1 MKIEHDLVQNLY
13 PLYIDNDLS
22 PSVKIA
28 VEEHLQACEE
38 CREFYETGEKTI
50 NISEI
55 DEPKVSKSLD
65 EKILLRMKLNRLRLI
80 SVVLVS
86 ILFSMI
92 FTDYVNER
100 EQLFMATDG
109 YYDAIGIIQRMFD
122 DVKNKDQ
129 VSLDPF
135 QQELYR
141 FTKYNIS
148 LKDNL
153 NFIEE
158 YSKNSTEYHLS
169 LNTQRLNAMLE
180 VLKIRYNQGRWSEID
195 EAAFQAIKDYFQHH
209 EEEFSEEFHK
219 THHGYS
225 SYLHII
231 DVKEM
236 DQFYEKVNLLTYSY
250 TRYHKL
256 PNQIKA
262 MNESELKKRITNV
275 LGFEEDD
282 IELEKES
289 PVNNLYVY
297 RFENENGYG
306 GTIDAITGQIL
317 DYSGD
322 TGPLSDDPVIS
333 QKEAEKKAKSYLEK
347 IYGKDLKFEVVSLG
361 FNYNSF
367 SDDPRYKVYS
377 YKAVPVVQGYS
388 LYTPLETETFLHLN
402 ARNGKLETFDH
413 NRHIPSFEQF
423 SQVELSASVDNSG
436 AKQPVIIYSAL
447 SGKFEFVYMEPDLE
461 YFDEDKFTSVKSGIE
476 EKIYN
481 NFY

>member
-1 MKIEHDLVQNLY
+1 MKLEHDVVQDLY

-22 PSVKIA
+22 LSVKIR
-28 VEEHLQACEE
+28 VDEHLQACEE
-38 CREFYETGEKTI
+38 CRRFYETGEKTV

-65 EKILLRMKLNRLRLI
+65 EKILLKMKLNRLRLI
-80 SVVLVS
+80 SVVLAS

-109 YYDAIGIIQRMFD
+109 YYDALGIIQRMFD

-129 VSLDPF
+129 VSLEPL
-135 QQELYR
+135 QQEIYR
-141 FTKYNIS
+141 FSEYNTL

-158 YSKNSTEYHLS
+158 YNKNSTEYHLS

-180 VLKIRYNQGRWSEID
+180 VMKIRYNQGRWSETD
-195 EAAFQAIKDYFQHH
+195 EAAFQAIKEYFDNNR
-209 EEEFSEEFHK
+209 EEFREEYDK

-225 SYLHII
+225 SYLHIL

-262 MNESELKKRITNV
+262 LNESELKKRITNV
-275 LGFEEDD
+275 LGNEEDD

-289 PVNNLYVY
+289 PVNDLYVY
-297 RFENENGYG
+297 RFENKNGYG
-306 GTIDAITGQIL
+306 GTIDAMNGQIL
-317 DYSGD
+317 AYSGD
-322 TGPLSDDPVIS
+322 TGPLSDAPVIS

-347 IYGKDLKFEVVSLG
+347 IYGKEMKFELVSLG
-361 FNYNSF
+361 FNHNSF
-367 SDDPRYKVYS
+367 SDDPRHKVYS
-377 YKAVPVVQGYS
+377 FKAVPIVQGYS
-388 LYTPLETETFLHLN
+388 LYTPLETETVLHLN
-402 ARNGKLETFDH
+402 ARNSKLESYDH

-423 SQVELSASVDNSG
+423 GQVELSASVD
-436 AKQPVIIYSAL
+436 KIKKPVIIYSAL
-447 SGKFEFVYMEPDLE
+447 TGKFELVYMEPDLD
-461 YFDEDKFTSVKSGIE
+461 YFDEGKFTSVKSGIE
-476 EKIYN
+476 EKVYH

>member
-1 MKIEHDLVQNLY
+1 MKLEHDVVQDLY

-22 PSVKIA
+22 PSVKIR
-28 VEEHLQACEE
+28 VDEHLQACEE
-38 CREFYETGEKTI
+38 CRRFYETGEKTV

-65 EKILLRMKLNRLRLI
+65 EKILLKMKLNRLRLI
-80 SVVLVS
+80 SVVLAS

-109 YYDAIGIIQRMFD
+109 YYDALGIIQRMFD

-129 VSLDPF
+129 VSLEPL
-135 QQELYR
+135 QQEIYR
-141 FTKYNIS
+141 FSEYNTL

-158 YSKNSTEYHLS
+158 YNKNSTEYHLS

-180 VLKIRYNQGRWSEID
+180 VMKIRYNQGRWSETD
-195 EAAFQAIKDYFQHH
+195 EAAFQAIKEYFDNNR
-209 EEEFSEEFHK
+209 EEFREEYDK

-225 SYLHII
+225 SYLHIL

-256 PNQIKA
+256 PHQIKA
-262 MNESELKKRITNV
+262 LNESELKKRITNV
-275 LGFEEDD
+275 LGNEEDD

-289 PVNNLYVY
+289 PVNDLYVY
-297 RFENENGYG
+297 RFENKNGYG
-306 GTIDAITGQIL
+306 GTIDAMNGQIL
-317 DYSGD
+317 AYSGD
-322 TGPLSDDPVIS
+322 TGPLSDAPVIS

-347 IYGKDLKFEVVSLG
+347 IYGKEMKFELVSLG
-361 FNYNSF
+361 FNHNSF
-367 SDDPRYKVYS
+367 SDDPRHKVYS
-377 YKAVPVVQGYS
+377 FKAVPIVQGYS
-388 LYTPLETETFLHLN
+388 LYTPLETETVLHLN
-402 ARNGKLETFDH
+402 ARNSKLESYDH

-423 SQVELSASVDNSG
+423 GQVELSASVD
-436 AKQPVIIYSAL
+436 KIKKPVIIYSAL
-447 SGKFEFVYMEPDLE
+447 TGKFELVYMEPDLD
-461 YFDEDKFTSVKSGIE
+461 YFDEGKFTSVKSGIE
-476 EKIYN
+476 EKVYH

>member
-1 MKIEHDLVQNLY
+1 MKIEHDIVQDLY
-13 PLYIDNDLS
+13 PLYIDSDLS

-28 VEEHLQACEE
+28 VDEHLQACQE
-38 CREFYETGEKTI
+38 CRRFYETGEKTA
-50 NISEI
+50 NISKI

-65 EKILLRMKLNRLRLI
+65 EKIILRMKLNRLRLI
-80 SVVLVS
+80 SIMLAA

-109 YYDAIGIIQRMFD
+109 YYDALGIIQPMFD

-129 VSLDPF
+129 VSLEPL
-135 QQELYR
+135 QQEIHR
-141 FTKYNIS
+141 FSKYNIS
-148 LKDNL
+148 LNDNL

-158 YSKNSTEYHLS
+158 YNKNSTEHHLS

-180 VLKIRYNQGRWSEID
+180 VMKIRYDQGRWTETD
-195 EAAFQAIKDYFQHH
+195 EAAFQAVKDYFIGQ
-209 EEEFSEEFHK
+209 EEVVSVEYNK

-225 SYLHII
+225 SYLHFLN
-231 DVKEM
+231 VKEM

-262 MNESELKKRITNV
+262 LHESELKKRITNV

-289 PVNNLYVY
+289 PVNALYVY
-297 RFENENGYG
+297 RFENKSGYG
-306 GTIDAITGQIL
+306 GTIDAINGQIL
-317 DYSGD
+317 AYSGD
-322 TGPLSDDPVIS
+322 TGPLSNAPVIS
-333 QKEAEKKAKSYLEK
+333 QKAAEKKANFYLEK
-347 IYGKDLKFEVVSLG
+347 IYGKEINFEVVSLG
-361 FNYNSF
+361 FNYNSY
-367 SDDPRYKVYS
+367 SDDPRHKVYS
-377 YKAVPVVQGYS
+377 FKAVPMVQGYS
-388 LYTPLETETFLHLN
+388 LYTPLETETILHLN
-402 ARNGKLETFDH
+402 ARNGKLESYDH
-413 NRHIPSFEQF
+413 NRHIPSFEQYG
-423 SQVELSASVDNSG
+423 QIELSASVDKT
-436 AKQPVIIYSAL
+436 KQPVIIYSAL
-447 SGKFEFVYMEPDLE
+447 TGKFELVYMEPDLE

-476 EKIYN
+476 EKIYH

>member
-1 MKIEHDLVQNLY
+1 MKIEHDLVQDLY

-38 CREFYETGEKTI
+38 CRGFYETGEKTV

-55 DEPKVSKSLD
+55 DEPKVSKTLD
-65 EKILLRMKLNRLRLI
+65 EKIILKMKLNRLRLI
-80 SVVLVS
+80 SVVLAS
-86 ILFSMI
+86 ILISMI

-109 YYDAIGIIQRMFD
+109 YYDALGIIQRMFD

-129 VSLDPF
+129 VSMETF
-135 QQELYR
+135 QQEIYR
-141 FTKYNIS
+141 FSEYNIS

-158 YSKNSTEYHLS
+158 YNKNSTEYYLS

-180 VLKIRYNQGRWSEID
+180 VMKIRYNQGRWSETD
-195 EAAFQAIKDYFQHH
+195 EAAFQAIKNYFQHH
-209 EEEFSEEFHK
+209 EEEFSEEYHK

-262 MNESELKKRITNV
+262 MNESELKKRITNA
-275 LGFEEDD
+275 LEIEEDD

-289 PVNNLYVY
+289 PVNDLYVY
-297 RFENENGYG
+297 RFENKSGYG
-306 GTIDAITGQIL
+306 GKIDAINGQIL

-322 TGPLSDDPVIS
+322 TGPLSNDPVIS

-347 IYGKDLKFEVVSLG
+347 IYGKNIKFEVISLG

-367 SDDPRYKVYS
+367 SDNPRHKVYS
-377 YKAVPVVQGYS
+377 FKAVPKVQVYS
-388 LYTPLETETFLHLN
+388 LFTPLETETILNLN
-402 ARNGKLETFDH
+402 ARNGELETYDH

-423 SQVELSASVDNSG
+423 GQVELSDSVDKT
-436 AKQPVIIYSAL
+436 KQAVIIYSAL
-447 SGKFEFVYMEPDLE
+447 TGKFELVYMEPDLE
-461 YFDEDKFTSVKSGIE
+461 YFDEGKFSSVKSGIE
-476 EKIYN
+476 EKIYH

>member
-1 MKIEHDLVQNLY
+1 MKIEHDLVQDLY

-38 CREFYETGEKTI
+38 CRGFYETGEKTV

-55 DEPKVSKSLD
+55 DEPKVSKTLD
-65 EKILLRMKLNRLRLI
+65 EKIILKMKLNRLRLI
-80 SVVLVS
+80 SVVLAS

-109 YYDAIGIIQRMFD
+109 YYDALGIIQRMFD

-129 VSLDPF
+129 VSMELF
-135 QQELYR
+135 QQEFYR
-141 FTKYNIS
+141 FSEYNIS

-158 YSKNSTEYHLS
+158 YNKNSTEYYLS

-180 VLKIRYNQGRWSEID
+180 VMKIRYNQGRWSETD
-195 EAAFQAIKDYFQHH
+195 EAAFQAIKNYFQHH
-209 EEEFSEEFHK
+209 EEEFSEEYHK

-262 MNESELKKRITNV
+262 MNESELKKRITNA
-275 LGFEEDD
+275 LEIDD
-282 IELEKES
+282 IELEKDS
-289 PVNNLYVY
+289 PVNDLYIY
-297 RFENENGYG
+297 RFENKSGYG
-306 GTIDAITGQIL
+306 GKIDAINGQIL

-333 QKEAEKKAKSYLEK
+333 EKEAEKKAKSYLEK
-347 IYGKDLKFEVVSLG
+347 IYGKNIKFEVISLG

-367 SDDPRYKVYS
+367 SDNPRHKVYS
-377 YKAVPVVQGYS
+377 FKAVPVVQGYS
-388 LYTPLETETFLHLN
+388 LYTPLETETILHLN
-402 ARNGKLETFDH
+402 ARNGKLETYDH

-423 SQVELSASVDNSG
+423 TQVELSASDDKT
-436 AKQPVIIYSAL
+436 KQRVIIYSAL
-447 SGKFEFVYMEPDLE
+447 TGKFELVYMEPDLE
-461 YFDEDKFTSVKSGIE
+461 YFDEGKFTSVKSGIE
-476 EKIYN
+476 EKIYH

>member
-1 MKIEHDLVQNLY
+1 MKIEHDLVQDLY

-28 VEEHLQACEE
+28 VEEHLQACGE
-38 CREFYETGEKTI
+38 CRGFYETGEKTV
-50 NISEI
+50 NISGI

-65 EKILLRMKLNRLRLI
+65 EKIILRMKLNRLRLI
-80 SVVLVS
+80 SVVLAA
-86 ILFSMI
+86 ILLSMI

-109 YYDAIGIIQRMFD
+109 YYDALGIIQRMFD

-129 VSLDPF
+129 VSLEPL
-135 QQELYR
+135 QQEIYR
-141 FTKYNIS
+141 FSEYNIS
-148 LKDNL
+148 LKDTM

-158 YSKNSTEYHLS
+158 YNKRSTEFSLN

-180 VLKIRYNQGRWSEID
+180 VMKIRYDQGRWSETD
-195 EAAFQAIKDYFQHH
+195 EAAFKAIKEYFGKHRDEFR
-209 EEEFSEEFHK
+209 EEYDK

-225 SYLHII
+225 SYLHML
-231 DVKEM
+231 DVKRM
-236 DQFYEKVNLLTYSY
+236 DLFYEKVNLLTYSY

-262 MNESELKKRITNV
+262 MNESELKKRITYA
-275 LGFEEDD
+275 LEIEEDD

-289 PVNNLYVY
+289 PVNDLYVY
-297 RFENENGYG
+297 RFENKSGYG
-306 GTIDAITGQIL
+306 GKIDAINGQIL

-322 TGPLSDDPVIS
+322 TGPLSDDSVIS

-347 IYGKDLKFEVVSLG
+347 IYGKDIKFEVVSLG

-367 SDDPRYKVYS
+367 SDNPRHKVYS
-377 YKAVPVVQGYS
+377 FKAVPIVQGYS
-388 LYTPLETETFLHLN
+388 LYTPLETETILHLN
-402 ARNGKLETFDH
+402 ARNGKLETYDH

-423 SQVELSASVDNSG
+423 TQVELSASDDKT
-436 AKQPVIIYSAL
+436 KQAVIIYSAL
-447 SGKFEFVYMEPDLE
+447 TGKFELVYMEPDLE
-461 YFDEDKFTSVKSGIE
+461 YFDEGKFTSVKSGIE
-476 EKIYN
+476 EKIYH